1 LTTAHEF
8 RICWLMGYLRLFVV
22 KRITVIKFGV
32 NDGVG
37 NGTGCGGIEIRTDTA
52 RLMNVII
59 TGITD
64 CEIKFGL
71 KR

>member
-1 LTTAHEF
+1 
-8 RICWLMGYLRLFVV
+8 MV